1 MKKSIYEF
9 VSSEWEVGVFLVYSS
24 IVAVLHQRVF
34 ILFFFAVVVTFFQLH
49 TLLYVPKKMH
59 EGLHK

>member
-9 VSSEWEVGVFLVYSS
+9 VSSEWEVGVFLVYFS

-34 ILFFFAVVVTFFQLH
+34 ILLLWFTFFQLH

-59 EGLHK
+59 ESLHK

>member
-1 MKKSIYEF
+1 MSLLVLSGRYMNIF
-9 VSSEWEVGVFLVYSS
+9 VKLYFS

-34 ILFFFAVVVTFFQLH
+34 INFLFLLWLSLFFFQLH

-59 EGLHK
+59 ESLHK